1 MCLIGIGYNGGL
13 ISQWSVASV
22 LEQSVLQWYLA
33 YTKPRQERIAL
44 DNLQRQGYECFLP
57 LLKKEVKKQ
66 GVMKIVEEPLFPRYL
81 FVRVSKTM
89 GAGFGPL
96 RSTVGM
102 NSLISFNGAP
112 AVIDD
117 SLIEAIKARQASV
130 EVSVQDL
137 FKHGDKV
144 RIVDGAF
151 AGYEAIFE
159 AKDGEGRVLLL
170 LDFLSK
176 KRVLSFKLDV
186 IAKD

>member
-1 MCLIGIGYNGGL
+1 M
-13 ISQWSVASV
+13 
-22 LEQSVLQWYLA
+22 LERSTLHWYLG

-57 LLKKEVKKQ
+57 FLKKEVKKQ
-66 GVMKIVEEPLFPRYL
+66 GVMKVVEEPLFPRYL
-81 FVRVSKTM
+81 FVKVSNVIGM
-89 GAGFGPL
+89 GFGPL

-102 NSLISFNGAP
+102 NSLISFNGQP

-117 SLIEAIKARQASV
+117 GLIEAIKARQALV
-130 EVSVQDL
+130 EVGVQNL
-137 FKHGDKV
+137 FQHGDKV

-151 AGYEAIFE
+151 AGYEGIFE

-176 KRVLSFKLDV
+176 KRVLSFNLDV